1 MQTCSL
7 KCGSHE
13 RDVVGIVSSVSA
25 FLQVGET
32 DAAEQSGGFADGKPP
47 YKAGNGMEFGF
58 AGERNAR
65 YI

>member
-32 DAAEQSGGFADGKPP
+32 DAAEQSD
-47 YKAGNGMEFGF
+47 GF